1 MKFLHTISYSNL
13 ARDYYTTAILF
24 KQFWQK
30 ILIIAF
36 IPNALTFILGIAF
49 KLALG
54 NAFANSSSL
63 AALFTFT
70 NINFIVILLLAITII
85 LIQAMGIV
93 AMIHVVT
100 HAEHT
105 TIAKTIEETLT
116 YLGRFVVL
124 SIIVFAFS
132 MVGLILGYIPVF
144 VIGTIIAFFSLPLFD
159 GTFDWLTFIASGFSV
174 LTALF
179 FVFAP
184 YILIKEKTRVNEAL
198 KRSFAL
204 VKKSFF
210 SVLVRIGILTTLSTV
225 LTLTLLYIPRI
236 GSTLSAMI
244 ITPFS
249 VLFIATLLRNI
260 EGKQETVAPATP
272 TASTTTPAQSAS

>member
-1 MKFLHTISYSNL
+1 MKFLHTISYSSL
-13 ARDYYTTAILF
+13 VQDYRTTTGLF

-30 ILIIAF
+30 ILVIAF
-36 IPNALTFILGIAF
+36 IPNALTFILSIAF

-54 NAFANSSSL
+54 NAFARSSSL
-63 AALFTFT
+63 AALFTLT
-70 NINFIVILLLAITII
+70 NINFIVLLLLAITII

-93 AMIHVVT
+93 AMIHVVI
-100 HAEHT
+100 HAEKT

-132 MVGLILGYIPVF
+132 MVGLIVGYIPVF
-144 VIGTIIAFFSLPLFD
+144 VIGTIIAFFSVSALN

-179 FVFAP
+179 FVFSP
-184 YILIKEKTRVNEAL
+184 YMLIREKIRVGEAL
-198 KRSFAL
+198 KRSFRL

-210 SVLVRIGILTTLSTV
+210 SVLVRVGILTTLSTV

-249 VLFIATLLRNI
+249 VLFIATLLRNL
-260 EGKQETVAPATP
+260 EGAQETVAAT
-272 TASTTTPAQSAS
+272 TSAASTTTPAQSAS